1 MEEKDKKVAT
11 DSKRDE
17 QGRFV
22 KTVAPKKEAAKS
34 EPKTK
39 EPAKKAETTTKAAPK
54 KETAKKEEVKKEVKT
69 SKTPAKKQEEKVVK
83 EASVK
88 EVKATPKKED
98 KKAAPKKEVKK
109 ASNGHKEA
117 KVINRVE
124 KRYKEEIV
132 PELIKQ
138 FNYTSVM
145 QVPKLHKIV
154 LNMGVGDALQNAKN
168 LDDAV
173 KELALIAGQQP
184 VVTKAKKSIANY
196 KLRAGQKIG
205 CKVTLRG
212 LKMYDFFDKLITIA
226 LPRVRDFRGV
236 SKNSFDGKGNYSLGV
251 KEQLI
256 FPEIDF
262 DSIGKIR
269 GMDIVIVTTA
279 HTDEEAFALLKA
291 LGMPFKR

>member
-83 EASVK
+83 EAPVK

>member
-83 EASVK
+83 EAPVK

-145 QVPKLHKIV
+145 QVPKVHKIV

>member
-22 KTVAPKKEAAKS
+22 KTVAPKKETAKN

-54 KETAKKEEVKKEVKT
+54 KKTAKKEEVKKEVKT
-69 SKTPAKKQEEKVVK
+69 SKEPAKKQEEKVVK

-88 EVKATPKKED
+88 EVETT
-98 KKAAPKKEVKK
+98 PKKEVKK
-109 ASNGHKEA
+109 ASDGHKEP
-117 KVINRVE
+117 KVLNRVE

>member
-22 KTVAPKKEAAKS
+22 KTVAPKKETAKN

-54 KETAKKEEVKKEVKT
+54 KKTAKKEEVKKEVKT
-69 SKTPAKKQEEKVVK
+69 SKEPAKKQEEKVVK
-83 EASVK
+83 EAPVK
-88 EVKATPKKED
+88 EVETT
-98 KKAAPKKEVKK
+98 PKKEVKK
-109 ASNGHKEA
+109 ASDGHKEP
-117 KVINRVE
+117 KVLNRVE

-291 LGMPFKR
+291 LRMPFKR

>member
-22 KTVAPKKEAAKS
+22 KTVAPKKETAKN

-54 KETAKKEEVKKEVKT
+54 KKTAKKEEVKKEVKT
-69 SKTPAKKQEEKVVK
+69 SKEPAKKQEENVVK
-83 EASVK
+83 EAPVK
-88 EVKATPKKED
+88 EVETT
-98 KKAAPKKEVKK
+98 PKKEVKK
-109 ASNGHKEA
+109 ASDGHKEP
-117 KVINRVE
+117 KVLNRVE